1 MVKVR
6 QNVKNAKIDR
16 ILIVDDLLR
25 NVRITVGDSDEEFDD
40 PPAEELCSYTPG
52 QPSGDV
58 FEMFCGRVMLGRYV
72 RVTAV
77 NINWDL
83 NMYEMEVY
91 GWE

>member
-1 MVKVR
+1 M
-6 QNVKNAKIDR
+6 
-16 ILIVDDLLR
+16 IVDDLLL
-25 NVRITVGDSDEEFDD
+25 NVRITVGNSDEEFDD
-40 PPAEELCSYTPG
+40 PPAEVICSYTSG

-77 NINWDL
+77 NVYTEL
-83 NMYEMEVY
+83 NIYEVEVY

>member
-40 PPAEELCSYTPG
+40 PPAEVICSYIPG